1 MVWPGAVWQGSSPR
15 SHRSPC
21 LWPKGSGR
29 IVEGAVWWPEGREL
43 EQTRALGSGGPEE
56 REGGREGGSWPC
68 QSQSPEPPAPPAH
81 LPQSPDDIGCSSERS
96 DRFVALVQY
105 LLCTYCVLAFN
116 PDPSRAPGTCGGQ
129 RAARCWIPTQD
140 ISSCVDLDVYGPR
153 RGWTRSPETQL
164 LFSSPFHPEQRATH
178 PLRASAW
185 PPANSL
191 GLVCLPAACG
201 LRCSKNNIRH
211 HRPEY
216 PDYCSDRAPH

>member
-140 ISSCVDLDVYGPR
+140 ISSCVDLDAYGPQ
-153 RGWTRSPETQL
+153 RGRTEPGDSAFILIPISPRTTGHSPSQGLSPATCKQPWPCLSSCRMWAQVQQKQHSPSQTRVS
-164 LFSSPFHPEQRATH
+164 
-178 PLRASAW
+178 
-185 PPANSL
+185 
-191 GLVCLPAACG
+191 
-201 LRCSKNNIRH
+201 
-211 HRPEY
+211 
-216 PDYCSDRAPH
+216 